1 MSFRWAELDL
11 QSLTP
16 RTYDSIFAWEML
28 PEWISQDF
36 RYFALQIRGWRTLGE
51 YSEAPKVADSHTVL
65 FRSIRPSRVTRQ
77 VDMAE
82 IHRLSQVT
90 EVVAGVEK
98 PLVKKAKIHFFF
110 EPWYG

>member
-1 MSFRWAELDL
+1 MVTSENLQKLTFFRNFWL
-11 QSLTP
+11 
-16 RTYDSIFAWEML
+16 IFGGNFTFIWPGHGCSSCM
-28 PEWISQDF
+28 PNSKF
-36 RYFALQIRGWRTLGE
+36 CP
-51 YSEAPKVADSHTVL
+51 SSHGSHPMPNTVL

-110 EPWYG
+110 EP